1 MSYENPWL
9 YQGEIFDPDEKELAS
24 WHGFVYIIICPDNTK
39 YIGRKTFWFMRK
51 ARGAK
56 RRSKI
61 MSDWKTYYG
70 SHEGIKQEVQ
80 ENGIEGFQR
89 IILSLHNTKGEMNYT
104 EIKEQFQRSVLESDE
119 YRNYS
124 INGKY
129 FKELV
134 KKWHGCAKKTEA

>member
-9 YQGEIFDPDEKELAS
+9 YQGEIFDPDEKKLAS

-51 ARGAK
+51 NRGAK

-61 MSDWKTYYG
+61 ESDWKNYYG
-70 SHEGIKQEVQ
+70 SNQSIIDEVKA
-80 ENGIEGFQR
+80 NGTEGFQR
-89 IILSLHNTKGEMNYT
+89 IILSLHKTKGEMNYT
-104 EIKEQFQRSVLESDE
+104 EIKEQFNRGVLESDE
-119 YRNYS
+119 FRNIN

-129 FKELV
+129 FKNLV
-134 KKWHGCAKKTEA
+134 RKWYENK

>member
-9 YQGEIFDPDEKELAS
+9 YQGEVFDTDEKELAKY
-24 WHGFVYIIICPDNTK
+24 HGFVYIIICPDNTK

-51 ARGAK
+51 KRGAK

-61 MSDWKTYYG
+61 ESDWKDYYS
-70 SHEGIKQEVQ
+70 SHEGIKKEVE
-80 ENGIEGFQR
+80 ENGPEGFKR
-89 IILSLHNTKGEMNYT
+89 IILSLHKTKGEMNYT
-104 EIKEQFQRSVLESDE
+104 EIKEQFQRGVLETDE
-119 YRNYS
+119 YRNFN